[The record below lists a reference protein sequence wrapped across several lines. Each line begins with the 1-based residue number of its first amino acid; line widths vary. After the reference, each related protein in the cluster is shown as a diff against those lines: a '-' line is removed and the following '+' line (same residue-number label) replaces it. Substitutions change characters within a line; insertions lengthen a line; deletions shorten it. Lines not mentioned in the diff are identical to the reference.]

1 MNRELKRVSIVVLF
15 MFVALF
21 VSTSVIQVGVA
32 DSLNA
37 DTRNSRTRYD
47 GYDVQR
53 GAILAGGQP
62 IAQSVPGSDEYKYQR
77 TYTNGPLYSSVTGFY
92 PINGAPT
99 GLEGAEN
106 AQLSGTSNTAFLDRL
121 NNILTGKSPQGNSV
135 ETTIDPV
142 AQKAAFDA
150 LGDQQGAVVL
160 LQPKTGR
167 ILALVSKPD
176 FDPNVLAMHDSKQV
190 DAAYQ
195 ALLDAPGG
203 PLINKA
209 YTDLNPPG
217 STFKLVV
224 ASAAL
229 ASGDYTKDSQ
239 LPNPQS
245 FKLPQSNTVVYND
258 TFTTCGPGATVSIET
273 ALQLSCNIPMAE
285 LGIKL
290 KSTAIQRQ
298 AEKFGF
304 NSAFDIPMTT
314 SKSSYPGYPGDPAKT
329 GMSAFGQASD
339 KATALQM
346 ALVSAGIANGGKVME
361 PNMIESVQTP
371 SLTPVAGTAFA
382 PKEFGQAISSD
393 IASTM
398 TDMMVNNVDNGVA
411 GNARIDGV
419 KVGGKTGTAQNG
431 ADEPYTLWFTG
442 FAPADNPEF
451 AVAVVVE
458 NGGGKGQSS
467 NGNAIAGPIAKKV
480 LEAVLN
486 K

>member
-1 MNRELKRVSIVVLF
+1 MNRELKRVSIIVLF
-15 MFVALF
+15 MFIALF
-21 VSTSVIQVGVA
+21 VSTSVLQVGVA
-32 DSLNA
+32 DTLNA
-37 DTRNSRTRYD
+37 DARNSRTRYD

-62 IAQSVPGSDEYKYQR
+62 IAQSVPSTDDYKYQR
-77 TYTNGPLYSSVTGFY
+77 QYTNGPLYAAVTGFY

-106 AQLSGTSNTAFLDRL
+106 EQLSGTSNTSFLDRL

-135 ETTIDPV
+135 ETTIDPA
-142 AQKAAFDA
+142 AQQAAFDA

-160 LQPKTGR
+160 VQPKTGR
-167 ILALVSKPD
+167 ILALVSKPA
-176 FDPNVLAMHDSKQV
+176 FDPNTLAVHDSKEV
-190 DAAYQ
+190 NATYK
-195 ALLDAPGG
+195 ALLDAAGD
-203 PLINKA
+203 PLVNKA

-245 FKLPQSNTVVYND
+245 LKLPGSNTVVYND

-285 LGIKL
+285 LGMKL
-290 KSTAIQRQ
+290 KSTAIKRQ

-304 NSAFDIPMTT
+304 NQAFHIPMTT
-314 SKSSYPGYPGDPAKT
+314 SKSSYPSSSDPAEVAK
-329 GMSAFGQASD
+329 SSFGQQD
-339 KATALQM
+339 DRATALQM
-346 ALVSAGIANGGKVME
+346 ALVSAGIANGGTVMQPSLVE
-361 PNMIESVQTP
+361 GVQTP
-371 SLTPVAGTAFA
+371 SLTPVAGTAFT
-382 PKEFGQAISSD
+382 PKEFGSALSPD
-393 IASTM
+393 VAATM
-398 TDMMVNNVDNGVA
+398 AAMMVNNVDNGVA

-431 ADEPYTLWFTG
+431 ADDPYTLWFTG

-458 NGGGKGQSS
+458 NGGGEGQSS
-467 NGNAIAGPIAKKV
+467 NGNAVAGPIAKKV
-480 LEAVLN
+480 LEAVL
-486 K
+486 KK